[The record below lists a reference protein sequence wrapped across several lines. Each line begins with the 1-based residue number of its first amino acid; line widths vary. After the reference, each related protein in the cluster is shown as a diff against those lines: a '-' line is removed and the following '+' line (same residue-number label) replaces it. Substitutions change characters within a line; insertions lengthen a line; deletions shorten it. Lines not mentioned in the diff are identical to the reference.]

1 MNPPDAMI
9 GRTLKH
15 YAVEEWL
22 GQGGMGIVYRAL
34 DTRLRRPVALK
45 LLRPE
50 LVADPERRN
59 RLVQEARA
67 AAGLTHPAIA
77 QVYDIDD
84 ADGDLFIAMEYIDG
98 RTVSRLIAEGELDLM
113 GSVEIALQVA
123 EGLAKAHAMG
133 FIHRDIKSDNI
144 MVTRDGHAKLLDFG
158 LAKLF
163 EAGPDSEAGASSA
176 SAMAPPRTTTQT
188 MAGPIAATQTMA
200 GTVRG
205 TINYMSPEQARGKAL
220 TPASD
225 VFSLGIVLY
234 EMACGDRPFKG
245 DTPLD
250 TMHSIAYEEPKP
262 VTVARRNLP
271 FQLQRILTRCLRKKA
286 EDRYPNARALAAD
299 LRNLKRDLESGTPET
314 VPPIERLRSWAEKLA
329 ASFPLGRNGIVV
341 LGAAVLASAIFIVA
355 KVQWGNILS
364 LGLIGFLIYRSARN
378 RKARRI
384 KAITAK
390 MAKDPNVRAVL
401 LQGERVT
408 IVLYRAS
415 AATNIHVTSLI
426 DAVNARLYFGARI
439 SADMRAG
446 LSDAEYEGVL
456 KTPGIV
462 YAREDAAMP
471 GR

>member
-15 YAVEEWL
+15 YTVEEWL
-22 GQGGMGIVYRAL
+22 GQGGMGVVYRAL

-45 LLRPE
+45 LLRPD

-98 RTVSRLIAEGELDLM
+98 RTASRLIAEGELDLM

-133 FIHRDIKSDNI
+133 LIHRDIKSDNI

-163 EAGPDSEAGASSA
+163 EAGPDGEAGASSA
-176 SAMAPPRTTTQT
+176 SAMAPPRTVTQT

-245 DTPLD
+245 DTPFD
-250 TMHSIAYEEPKP
+250 TMHAIAFEEPKP
-262 VTVARRNLP
+262 VTFARRNLP

-286 EDRYPNARALAAD
+286 EDRYPDARALAAD
-299 LRNLKRDLESGTPET
+299 LRDLKRDLESGTREA

-355 KVQWGNILS
+355 KVQWGNIFS

-384 KAITAK
+384 KAISAK

-408 IVLYRAS
+408 IVLDRAS

-426 DAVNARLYFGARI
+426 DAVNKRLYFGARI
-439 SADMRAG
+439 SADIRAG